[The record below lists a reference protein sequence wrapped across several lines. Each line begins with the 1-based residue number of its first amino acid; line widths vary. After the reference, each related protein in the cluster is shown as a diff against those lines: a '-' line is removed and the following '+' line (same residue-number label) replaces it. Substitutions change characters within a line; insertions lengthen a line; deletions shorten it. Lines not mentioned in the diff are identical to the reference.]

1 MKNPEYYLEHN
12 NYDVDAAIKEMTDCL
27 EAAISNAVLEHIN
40 NMINGRNL
48 TEDES
53 AIFDEWLNAEAED
66 TGERLDLDIG
76 DGSVETENP

>member
-1 MKNPEYYLEHN
+1 MWSPEYYLEHN

-27 EAAISNAVLEHIN
+27 ADEINNEVLEHIN

-53 AIFDEWLNAEAED
+53 AIFDEWLNSEADD
-66 TGERLDLDIG
+66 TGERLDIG
-76 DGSVETENP
+76 DGSVETEDP